1 MFRFIVARIAQ
12 SVFVVLG
19 VTLVT
24 FILVFLAGDPVYL
37 YADERASAEEVAQLR
52 RDLGFDRPWL
62 VQYATYVAGLAQ
74 GDLGRS
80 LRYHAP
86 VRDLILERLP
96 ATAQLAL
103 SALLIAVLVPVP
115 LAIVAARNRGRWPD
129 SVAMTLA
136 LVGQSLPN
144 FWLGILLILFFGVHL
159 RWLPISGSGTIW
171 HLVLPAITLSTFSAA
186 RNARLL
192 RSSFLE
198 VMNLDYIR
206 TARSKGAPERR
217 VFFGHALKNA
227 VLSTV
232 TVIGLEVGFLLGG
245 SVIVE
250 TVFAW
255 PGMGRLTIQAIYGK
269 DLPLVQGAVTFMAFV
284 FVVVNLAVDL
294 AYTFLDP
301 RVRYD

>member
-1 MFRFIVARIAQ
+1 VMRFIVGRLLQ
-12 SVFVVLG
+12 SVFVVIG

-24 FILVFLAGDPVYL
+24 FALVFLGGDPVYV

-52 RDLGFDRPWL
+52 RELGLDRPWI
-62 VQYATYVAGLAQ
+62 VQYLDFLTGLAR

-86 VRDLILERLP
+86 VADLILERLP
-96 ATAQLAL
+96 ATLQLAAA
-103 SALLIAVLVPVP
+103 ALAIAIFVPIP
-115 LAIVAARNRGRWPD
+115 LAIVAARNRGKWPD
-129 SVAMTLA
+129 SLAMTLV
-136 LVGQSLPN
+136 LIGQSLPN
-144 FWLGILLILFFGVHL
+144 FWLGVLLIMLFGVHL
-159 RWLPISGSGTIW
+159 RWFPISGSGTFM
-171 HLVLPAITLSTFSAA
+171 HLVLPAITLSTFSTA

-198 VMNLDYIR
+198 VLSLDYIR
-206 TARSKGAPERR
+206 TARSKGANEHRI
-217 VFFGHALKNA
+217 FYGHALKNA
-227 VLSTV
+227 LLASV
-232 TVIGLEVGFLLGG
+232 TVVGLEIGFLLGG

-269 DLPLVQGAVTFMAFV
+269 DLPLVQGAVTFLALV
-284 FVVVNLAVDL
+284 FVVVNLLVDL

-301 RVRYD
+301 RVRYE